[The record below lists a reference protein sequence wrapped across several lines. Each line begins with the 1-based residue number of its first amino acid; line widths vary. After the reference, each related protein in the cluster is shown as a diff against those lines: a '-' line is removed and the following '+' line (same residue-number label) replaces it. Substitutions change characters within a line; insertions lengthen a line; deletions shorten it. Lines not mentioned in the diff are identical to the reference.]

1 MVHISTHGARGVL
14 ARQIGDRPPTALT
27 AAQLARQLAPLA
39 DQRTVIIISA
49 CYSGS
54 LISAL
59 RSPRRIIITAARSD
73 RSSFGCDPDSRHTYF
88 GEAEMRGF
96 GERDR
101 SLRQIFSAIRDDVA
115 RMEREQDH
123 TPSEPQV
130 SVGAEVADLYDA
142 PLF

>member
-1 MVHISTHGARGVL
+1 
-14 ARQIGDRPPTALT
+14 
-27 AAQLARQLAPLA
+27 
-39 DQRTVIIISA
+39 
-49 CYSGS
+49 
-54 LISAL
+54 
-59 RSPRRIIITAARSD
+59 
-73 RSSFGCDPDSRHTYF
+73 
-88 GEAEMRGF
+88 MRGF